1 MTTPPKFAVILS
13 DCAWDYKGQTQH
25 GKDKESTGGAITH
38 YPTMKLEELKALKVS
53 DICED
58 NAVLF
63 MWTSSPHLPQAL
75 EVMKAWGF
83 NYSTIAFVWD
93 KVKIN
98 PGYWTMSQCEIVL
111 CGKRG
116 KFPPRG
122 TRNERQFLSECRGA
136 HSAKPEEVRKR
147 IERMFPDCKKV
158 ELFARQVV
166 PGWERW
172 GNEVESS
179 ITLSA

>member
-1 MTTPPKFAVILS
+1 MPKFSVIYA
-13 DCAWDYKGQTQH
+13 DPAWDYKGQTQH
-25 GKDKESTGGAITH
+25 GGSGEGIGGAATH
-38 YPTMKLEELKALKVS
+38 YPTMKLEALKALKVG

-63 MWTSSPHLPQAL
+63 LWTSSPHLPQAL

-83 NYSTIAFVWD
+83 GFSTIAFVWD
-93 KVKIN
+93 KQRLN

-116 KFPPRG
+116 KFPARG
-122 TRNERQFLSECRGA
+122 SRNERQFVSELRRA
-136 HSAKPEEVRKR
+136 HSQKPDEVRRR
-147 IERMFPDCKKV
+147 IEKMFPGVAKV
-158 ELFARQVV
+158 ELFARVAV

-179 ITLSA
+179 VVIASEA